1 LDPFAFKDAPVM
13 DGINHPADR
22 EAS

>member
-1 LDPFAFKDAPVM
+1 LDPFTFKDAPVM

>member
-13 DGINHPADR
+13 DGINYPADR
-22 EAS
+22 EAL